1 MSKNTHYLFS
11 SQFFS
16 MSKRQKLSEPDAQF
30 EGLPDEVILK
40 ILGYLK
46 GTRGLIYCGH
56 LSRRIRAISQD
67 ETLWQKINLS
77 RQNIPT
83 GFLQMVLNNGC
94 KYLTLRSSYIHGIL
108 KLNRPTQLQYLDLT
122 KTKSS
127 SDEVLDELLGSC
139 YSLQKLSVKHS
150 KISLVNKICQQNWK
164 SLKVLN
170 FEKRGLESLDMESIK
185 LAVKSCAEIKELNLA
200 GIDLS
205 EDAINVLVNNLT
217 PKIEKLNLSWIGRF
231 WLRPG
236 GVNDEQIKT
245 LVDRCKKITS
255 LNLRNC
261 AISDNSITSIIGN
274 LQSLEELDVTRCK
287 KLSYNKLLELK
298 LLPKLKLLNC
308 LDAGDYDYRGMETK
322 LKREMPYLIFS
333 KYLEF
338 ANTRNSGNFI
348 HDGIWEIKAD
358 HFQLFREP
366 GEPLH

>member
-1 MSKNTHYLFS
+1 M
-11 SQFFS
+11 
-16 MSKRQKLSEPDAQF
+16 
-30 EGLPDEVILK
+30 
-40 ILGYLK
+40 
-46 GTRGLIYCGH
+46 
-56 LSRRIRAISQD
+56 
-67 ETLWQKINLS
+67 
-77 RQNIPT
+77 
-83 GFLQMVLNNGC
+83 
-94 KYLTLRSSYIHGIL
+94 
-108 KLNRPTQLQYLDLT
+108 
-122 KTKSS
+122 
-127 SDEVLDELLGSC
+127 
-139 YSLQKLSVKHS
+139 
-150 KISLVNKICQQNWK
+150 
-164 SLKVLN
+164 
-170 FEKRGLESLDMESIK
+170 
-185 LAVKSCAEIKELNLA
+185 
-200 GIDLS
+200 
-205 EDAINVLVNNLT
+205 
-217 PKIEKLNLSWIGRF
+217 
-231 WLRPG
+231 
-236 GVNDEQIKT
+236 NDEQIKT